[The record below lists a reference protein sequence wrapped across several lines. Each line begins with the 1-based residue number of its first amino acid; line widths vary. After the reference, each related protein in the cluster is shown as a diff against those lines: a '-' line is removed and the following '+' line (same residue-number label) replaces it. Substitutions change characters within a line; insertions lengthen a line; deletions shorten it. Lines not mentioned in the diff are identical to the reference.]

1 MRVSACVLFAL
12 FFATPVLADPPGDY
26 STNVQTS
33 QDRIYSDANDALA
46 ARPHEVQSTCMQI
59 MERAFYMADPAS
71 LDRAMDAHHEME
83 MARTAFQTGDEY
95 ACQHHAMRALNDR
108 G

>member
-1 MRVSACVLFAL
+1 MRVSVCGLLAL
-12 FFATPVLADPPGDY
+12 IVATPVLADPPGDY
-26 STNVQTS
+26 STNVQMS
-33 QDRIYSDANDALA
+33 QDRVYSDGNAALE
-46 ARPHEVQSTCMQI
+46 ARQHEVQSTCMQL

-83 MARTAFQTGDEY
+83 MARAAFQTGDEY

-108 G
+108 S